1 MKEELDDLQLNHTW
15 DLVPCPHVKP
25 IGCKPVKIESNSSL
39 DRYKAR
45 LIALGNGQE
54 YGIDHDETFAPV
66 AKITTVHILLALAA
80 SHSLPPFQMD
90 VKNAFLHGYHEEVHM
105 RPPLGLSIPSDD
117 YVCRLRRSL

>member
-1 MKEELDDLQLNHTW
+1 MKEELDDLQLNHPW
-15 DLVPCPHVKP
+15 DLVPCTHVKP
-25 IGCKPVKIESNSSL
+25 IGCKSVKMESNSSL
-39 DRYKAR
+39 DRYKAH

-90 VKNAFLHGYHEEVHM
+90 VKNAFFPGDLK
-105 RPPLGLSIPSDD
+105 
-117 YVCRLRRSL
+117 